1 MSWRTHTPR
10 TLREAFG
17 PYAKLH
23 EDHPALRW
31 PRPELLFTVTVS
43 AICAWLFLA
52 HQEEPARLKAAGCE
66 YVAPSMDRQ
75 HIWHC
80 RDGWRVNDTP
90 GDAL

>member
-1 MSWRTHTPR
+1 MAWRTNTPR

-17 PYAKLH
+17 HDVTLH

-31 PRPELLFTVTVS
+31 PRPEVLFTAAAA
-43 AICAWLFLA
+43 AICAYVYFSQQDETA
-52 HQEEPARLKAAGCE
+52 VVKAAACE
-66 YVAPSMDRQ
+66 YVSPTLDGQ

-80 RDGWRVNDTP
+80 RDGWRVNNTR